1 MAEAV
6 KAAPK
11 PTNPP
16 APKPKAGEAPVEER
30 VDYKLTN
37 GDVVVRTVDGVHI
50 PNDPNNPDRVAYEA
64 WGMAGGVAYPADP
77 PATIPPP
84 VVEAA
89 PKAAPAATG
98 MFGKNKEPQTKEH
111 NL

>member
-16 APKPKAGEAPVEER
+16 APKLKAGEAPVEER
-30 VDYKLTN
+30 VDYKLTS
-37 GDVVVRTVDGVHI
+37 GDVVIRTVDGVHI

-64 WGMAGGVAYPADP
+64 WGMAGGVAYPADVP
-77 PATIPPP
+77 PTASPIPPP
-84 VVEAA
+84 VAA
-89 PKAAPAATG
+89 PKEMQATTRSTTVR
-98 MFGKNKEPQTKEH
+98 E
-111 NL
+111 

>member
-16 APKPKAGEAPVEER
+16 VPKPKAGEAPIEER
-30 VDYKLTN
+30 VDYKLTSS
-37 GDVVVRTVDGVHI
+37 DVVVRTVDGVHI

-64 WGMAGGVAYPADP
+64 WGMAGGIAIPADVP
-77 PATIPPP
+77 PAPPAP
-84 VVEAA
+84 VPEAE
-89 PKAAPAATG
+89 PKAT
-98 MFGKNKEPQTKEH
+98 KDKEH
-111 NL
+111 RL